1 MNLIAAAAVL
11 LVVLPALASAP
22 QEKATAPAAKDR
34 AAVHDDRATTRTFR
48 GKAQAPVTITTRVAS
63 ESATVTVRFL
73 SAASDVSIEARGLA
87 GLTVTGSGSVLSGG
101 RFVRGESIA
110 FDVAFSAGPGRS
122 QLVVSVS
129 GRFGPATRS
138 TVAVFPV
145 GEADAAQQKA
155 SSGDSV
161 TDSTGQRIKVMPGE
175 TR

>member
-1 MNLIAAAAVL
+1 MNRIAATAIL
-11 LVVLPALASAP
+11 IVVLPALASAP
-22 QEKATAPAAKDR
+22 QEKAPPAKDR

-48 GKAQAPVTITTRVAS
+48 GKAQAPVTITTRLGS

-73 SAASDVSIEARGLA
+73 SAASDVSIEARGLD
-87 GLTVTGSGSVLSGG
+87 GLTVTGPGSVLSGG

-155 SSGDSV
+155 SSGESV